1 MEWNEE
7 PMGPGLPQ
15 WMRSIPG
22 AMRQGG
28 ELLSQGVRALQTPA
42 PQEDVKALQRQLI
55 TERARQQY
63 EQRFG
68 QSPVGVMGARSPSM
82 AAQGQAGNVDM
93 LLRRISA
100 ARRGG

>member
-15 WMRSIPG
+15 WARSIPG

-63 EQRFG
+63 ERQYGKPSVIR
-68 QSPVGVMGARSPSM
+68 GVPNPSM
-82 AAQGQAGNVDM
+82 ASQGRGDEVDM
-93 LLRRISA
+93 LLRRIQA